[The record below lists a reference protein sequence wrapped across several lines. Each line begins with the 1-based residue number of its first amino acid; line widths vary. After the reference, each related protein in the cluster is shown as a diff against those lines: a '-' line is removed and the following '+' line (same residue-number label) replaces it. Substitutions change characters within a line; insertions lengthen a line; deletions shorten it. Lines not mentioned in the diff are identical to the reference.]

1 MNHESDSNQEFTVNE
16 EVELIS
22 DNQDVIEEEQDTVNL
37 MGIFIRDKSYEGH
50 LTNAEDFLDE
60 PFSLDVDEVLL
71 KIDELKI
78 REEFSDI
85 SIRRG
90 KEKIY
95 LYSRDYI
102 TDKYADM
109 VILVEEKDLFKTI
122 AKTVREESKIYPR
135 PTDVRLFNKAPF
147 KISKEEFYEIY
158 EQLRKNEEYKDIQE
172 TRASNNALYL
182 YSDIFMKKAHAASL
196 AEWIEVESQQ
206 NP

>member
-102 TDKYADM
+102 TSKYMKEVA
-109 VILVEEKDLFKTI
+109 LLLFLFL
-122 AKTVREESKIYPR
+122 KII
-135 PTDVRLFNKAPF
+135 V
-147 KISKEEFYEIY
+147 
-158 EQLRKNEEYKDIQE
+158 
-172 TRASNNALYL
+172 
-182 YSDIFMKKAHAASL
+182 
-196 AEWIEVESQQ
+196 
-206 NP
+206 